1 MNYNERLSG
10 NEAIAFAMKQID
22 PRRDGGLPHHPLHG
36 DSPVLCPVR
45 GQRGSEHRV
54 CPRGVGAQ
62 LPMSTCIGAEAAG
75 ARAMT
80 ATSSCR
86 PGFYVRD
93 DVRGRLRPAA
103 HHWPA

>member
-22 PRRDGGLPHHPLHG
+22 PDVMAAFPITP
-36 DSPVLCPVR
+36 STEIPPVLCPVR

-62 LPMSTCIGAEAAG
+62 LP
-75 ARAMT
+75 
-80 ATSSCR
+80 
-86 PGFYVRD
+86 VRLHRR
-93 DVRGRLRPAA
+93 RGRQGPGR
-103 HHWPA
+103 